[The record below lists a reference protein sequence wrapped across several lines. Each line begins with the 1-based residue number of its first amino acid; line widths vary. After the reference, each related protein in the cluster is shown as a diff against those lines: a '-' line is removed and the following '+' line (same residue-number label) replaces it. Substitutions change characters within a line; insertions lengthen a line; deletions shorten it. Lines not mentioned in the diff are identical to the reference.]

1 MKKIFAF
8 LVLVAGLVQA
18 AAAIPAFA
26 RKYSYSCD
34 VCHAPVPRLK
44 AFGEEFMDNG
54 YRLPDNEPPR
64 ATIDTGDPL
73 LLLQRTL
80 PLAFRFDAYLA
91 YEPEADI
98 TGDFRA
104 PLAMKILSGGNISDD
119 ISYYTYFLMA
129 EDGKV
134 AGLEDTFLSFRNVF
148 GLPLDMMFGQ
158 YRVSDPIKATE
169 TRLTVENYALF
180 KFRVGDSRINLAY
193 DRGLLLS
200 TKTGFGLDVVA
211 QIVNGNG
218 IEEQEIFD
226 SDKYKSLVGRLAQ
239 SFAGGRVRVGVLGY
253 AGKEA
258 GAGGAVNAVTY
269 LGPDLLLRLP
279 NVEILLAY
287 VKRTD
292 SNPLFQREG
301 REQTS
306 EAVLAEA
313 ILSPWGEQGRT
324 FFTLAWNRVNSTL
337 EADDANALTLNV
349 SRLIRRN
356 LKWTAEYTR
365 DFERK
370 EDRWLT
376 GIVTAF

>member
-148 GLPLDMMFGQ
+148 GLP
-158 YRVSDPIKATE
+158 
-169 TRLTVENYALF
+169 
-180 KFRVGDSRINLAY
+180 
-193 DRGLLLS
+193 
-200 TKTGFGLDVVA
+200 
-211 QIVNGNG
+211 
-218 IEEQEIFD
+218 
-226 SDKYKSLVGRLAQ
+226 
-239 SFAGGRVRVGVLGY
+239 
-253 AGKEA
+253 
-258 GAGGAVNAVTY
+258 
-269 LGPDLLLRLP
+269 
-279 NVEILLAY
+279 
-287 VKRTD
+287 
-292 SNPLFQREG
+292 
-301 REQTS
+301 
-306 EAVLAEA
+306 
-313 ILSPWGEQGRT
+313 
-324 FFTLAWNRVNSTL
+324 
-337 EADDANALTLNV
+337 
-349 SRLIRRN
+349 
-356 LKWTAEYTR
+356 WT
-365 DFERK
+365 
-370 EDRWLT
+370 
-376 GIVTAF
+376 